1 MDIRQLVIFVLLVLM
16 IAFNV
21 LLGLFILVR
30 ALTTI
35 VRNLRSVKGQTANG
49 ADRGENVEFE
59 MRRTR
64 RRRRWQNVAF
74 VDSARISARPRPEP
88 AGVKAKAAISGD
100 AEPRARSRDFI
111 L

>member
-1 MDIRQLVIFVLLVLM
+1 MDIRQLIIFVFLILT

-59 MRRTR
+59 MRRKLGGGKKLLSWIPPASVR
-64 RRRRWQNVAF
+64 ERGQNPQA
-74 VDSARISARPRPEP
+74 
-88 AGVKAKAAISGD
+88 
-100 AEPRARSRDFI
+100 
-111 L
+111 

>member
-1 MDIRQLVIFVLLVLM
+1 MDIRQLIIFVLLVLM

-35 VRNLRSVKGQTANG
+35 IRNLRNVKGQTANG
-49 ADRGENVEFE
+49 VDRGENVEFE

-64 RRRRWQNVAF
+64 RRRRQEVAF
-74 VDSARISARPRPEP
+74 VDAARISTGARPEP
-88 AGVKAKAAISGD
+88 AGVKAKPAIIGD

>member
-1 MDIRQLVIFVLLVLM
+1 MDIRQLIMFVFLILV

-35 VRNLRSVKGQTANG
+35 VRSLRSVKGQTANG

-59 MRRTR
+59 MRRKLGGGKKLHFWIPPASLR
-64 RRRRWQNVAF
+64 DRGQNPQA
-74 VDSARISARPRPEP
+74 
-88 AGVKAKAAISGD
+88 
-100 AEPRARSRDFI
+100 
-111 L
+111 